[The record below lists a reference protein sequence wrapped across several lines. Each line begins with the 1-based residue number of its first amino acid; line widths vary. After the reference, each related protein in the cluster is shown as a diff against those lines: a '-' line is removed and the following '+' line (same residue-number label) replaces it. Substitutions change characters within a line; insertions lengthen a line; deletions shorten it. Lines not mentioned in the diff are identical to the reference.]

1 MEVVAIE
8 PTIPWDEADLSE
20 QPPRKKTTDKLCDN
34 KPAS

>member
-20 QPPRKKTTDKLCDN
+20 QPPRKKN
-34 KPAS
+34 NG